1 MSEIHSGRIAAL
13 RRLMAGRGWDAV
25 IITGTDPHSSE
36 YPAARWKQVEWLSGF
51 TGEAGDIV
59 VTMDHAGLWTDT
71 RYFIQALEQLQGSG
85 IVLHKMKVPGAVG
98 IPEWLAA
105 EFPEGAVIAVDGL
118 CQSYKAVGELP
129 GGSEEGLPGGSAEGL
144 PGELVDVPDLPS
156 LLWEDRPAIPCT
168 PVTTLGEE
176 QVGVSRVDKL
186 RRLRKFLLRNDC
198 DCIFLSSLDEI
209 AWLLNVRA
217 SDIEYNPYVI
227 SYLAVSQDSVDWFV
241 RKDIPGL
248 EEDSDTLD
256 SFEDI
261 AADDV
266 QIRAYDE
273 WQELL
278 GARHIDG
285 ERLFLDPATLNWSAG
300 RCLADIYGQDCLVFG
315 DSPVKLWKAVKN
327 DVEIASLREACFE
340 DGLAMEK
347 FLFWLE
353 KEVGVRCVSEWEA
366 SEKLTSFRAA
376 IPGYRGDSFENISAC
391 GPNAALPHYLT
402 PRVGSAELPRRGLY
416 LVDSG
421 GQYIF
426 GTTDITRTV
435 PLGPCSRLE
444 MEDYTL
450 VLKGMIGLAMAVFPE
465 GTAGC
470 QIDAAA
476 RMPLWRSLRNFGH
489 GTGHGIGFY
498 LGVHEGPQ
506 DIRQNFNS
514 QALLPG
520 MVLSDEPGLY
530 REGMHGIRHEN
541 MVLCRREGESE
552 FGSFLGFE
560 TLTLCHIDTAPVL
573 PELLGADEL
582 GWLNGYNEKVYA
594 TLGPA
599 LNAEQREWLRKKTLP
614 I

>member
-1 MSEIHSGRIAAL
+1 MSELHSARIAAL
-13 RRLMAGRGWDAV
+13 RRLMAERNWDAV
-25 IITGTDPHSSE
+25 IITGTDPHCSE

-59 VTMDHAGLWTDT
+59 VTADHAGLWTDT

-85 IVLHKMKVPGAVG
+85 VVLHKMKVPGAVG
-98 IPEWLAA
+98 IPEWLAGK
-105 EFPEGAVIAVDGL
+105 FPDGAVIAVDGL
-118 CQSYKAVGELP
+118 CQSYEAVGDLP
-129 GGSEEGLPGGSAEGL
+129 GRV
-144 PGELVDVPDLPS
+144 VDVPDLPS
-156 LLWEDRPAIPCT
+156 LLWEGRPDIPCT

-176 QVGVSRVDKL
+176 QVGVSRADKL
-186 RRLRKFLLRNDC
+186 RRLRKYLLRNGC
-198 DCIFLSSLDEI
+198 DSIFLSSLDEI

-227 SYLAVSQDSVDWFV
+227 SFLAVSQDSVDWFV

-248 EEDSDTLD
+248 QEDSDTVD

-266 QIRAYDE
+266 QIRGYGE

-278 GARHIDG
+278 ASRYTEG
-285 ERLFLDPATLNWSAG
+285 ERIFLDPSTLNWSVG
-300 RCLADIYGQDCLVFG
+300 RCIADIYGEDGLQFG
-315 DSPVKLWKAVKN
+315 ESPVRLWKAVKN

-340 DGLAMEK
+340 DGVAMEK
-347 FLFWLE
+347 FLYWLE
-353 KEVGVRCVSEWEA
+353 REASCRCVTEWEA
-366 SEKLTSFRAA
+366 SERLSSLRAE
-376 IPGYRGDSFENISAC
+376 IPGYRGDSFGNISAC
-391 GPNAALPHYLT
+391 GANAALPHYLT

-450 VLKGMIGLAMAVFPE
+450 VLKGMVGLAMAVFPE

-476 RMPLWRSLRNFGH
+476 RMPLWRTLRNFGH

-506 DIRQNFNS
+506 DIRQNFNR
-514 QALLPG
+514 QPLLPG

-530 REGMHGIRHEN
+530 REGLHGIRHEN
-541 MVLCRREGESE
+541 MILCRREGESE
-552 FGSFLGFE
+552 FGSFLSFE
-560 TLTLCHIDTAPVL
+560 TLTLCHIDTAPL
-573 PELLGADEL
+573 LRELLSDEEA
-582 GWLNGYNEKVYA
+582 GWLNAYNEKVYT

-599 LNAEQREWLRKKTLP
+599 LNAEQREWLRKKTLA